1 MLYDGY
7 FAVETKATIINWM
20 LPGHQ
25 ALKKSDLYS
34 NVFKCPNTL
43 DTMHLWFISVAPIAP
58 LLITV
63 AHTSMMH
70 FVV

>member
-7 FAVETKATIINWM
+7 FAVETKAIIINWM
-20 LPGHQ
+20 LPGQQ
-25 ALKKSDLYS
+25 ALNKSDLYS
-34 NVFKCPNTL
+34 NVFKCPDTL
-43 DTMHLWFISVAPIAP
+43 DTLRLRFISVAPIAP
-58 LLITV
+58 LMITV